1 MRSVMCCGPE
11 EYRLEE
17 ITVPT
22 ISPGEVLVRILGAG
36 ICADDAIPYELGTM
50 DDVRSDPERQ
60 REVIHNNTYE
70 LTRKT
75 PPIEL
80 ALQKWF
86 GPARTGAVTY
96 VEAFGIAE
104 FGRQITDQEVLQ
116 LFPMLST
123 PPDA

>member
-1 MRSVMCCGPE
+1 MCCGPE

-36 ICADDAIPYELGTM
+36 ICADDAIPYELGTL